1 MERFGW
7 RRSEVRGAAH
17 SSRLSCRGGFER
29 GSSDNVR
36 DFLSPNTEGILQG
49 MNAQLLLQARQ
60 LSTQDQL
67 ELAEVLWEDIATRG
81 SAPQPSAAQKMELD
95 KRLAEHEANP
105 DDVVS
110 WSEVKAAA
118 FARIG
123 Q

>member
-1 MERFGW
+1 
-7 RRSEVRGAAH
+7 
-17 SSRLSCRGGFER
+17 
-29 GSSDNVR
+29 
-36 DFLSPNTEGILQG
+36 

-67 ELAEVLWEDIATRG
+67 ELAEVLWQDIATRG

-95 KRLAEHEANP
+95 KRLAEHAANP

-110 WSEVKAAA
+110 WSEVKSAA